1 MQLNRAPL
9 GARFVFERTDAPR
22 CNALPKANTAP
33 GVNVSL
39 SILPVDMRSSA
50 LLPNAILT
58 SVPMKSL
65 YEDLPSVEIGGRR
78 RVGRVLFGL
87 LVLISVLIGA
97 TAGLLLV
104 YTTDLPQVDAL
115 ESYRPSSITE
125 LYDDHDRVI
134 GSFALQRRVV
144 AAYDDFPP
152 VLRDALVS
160 IEDKDFFSHSG
171 INFWRIVGA
180 AYRDIESGGKVQ
192 GASTL
197 TMQLARNLFLSPD
210 RRWQRK
216 VQESMLA
223 IQIERRFTKPQIFT
237 LYANQI
243 FLGHGVYGFES
254 ASEYYFSKP
263 AKQLTLDEAALLAGL
278 PKGPSVFSPITHADR
293 ALKRRNLVINAML
306 EDGKITAAQAAD
318 ARSAPLVLHL
328 AHDPNSLAPYFV
340 EEVRRYLES
349 KYGSDQVHEGGL
361 KVYTSLDVDMQKA
374 ANQAV
379 LDGLAAYERRHG
391 WKGHLE
397 NVEAEGGV
405 IDKYSHPDWDDE
417 PEVNGYVHA
426 LVTSAGIGIA
436 TLKFGRYTSA
446 LGQADVAW
454 TQQKLPDILKT
465 GDICYVKILSL
476 STNGA
481 AHVSLEQDSGGQGAL
496 LAIDNITGGIKAL
509 VGGRD
514 FNESKFDRATQALR
528 QVGSSF
534 KPYVYT
540 TVIDGGASP
549 DDTILDEPVS
559 FETPSGPYTPHNYDE
574 KFEGIITLR
583 RALAQS
589 RNIPALKLANKV
601 GIRNVIDYAERFGIT
616 SKLPP
621 YLPVALGSA
630 EITLLEQTAAYSV
643 FPNDGVRVT
652 PRYITR
658 VTDYEGR
665 VLEEDFPEVRD
676 VSQRA
681 HRPHYDFDAAR
692 GGVARHRHRR
702 GEIAFSGRRQNG
714 HNERLHRCM
723 VRGIHAHHQ
732 LWRLGRLRRKEIT
745 GSERNR
751 RTRGAA
757 DLDGIHD
764 RGNGRKRSRRF
775 PTPAQHFAL
784 RSTKSRHT
792 RRRSRRRRSALSQT
806 AL

>member
-1 MQLNRAPL
+1 
-9 GARFVFERTDAPR
+9 
-22 CNALPKANTAP
+22 
-33 GVNVSL
+33 
-39 SILPVDMRSSA
+39 
-50 LLPNAILT
+50 
-58 SVPMKSL
+58 MKSL
-65 YEDLPSVEIGGRR
+65 YENLPEVEIGGRKL
-78 RVGRVLFGL
+78 VGRVLFAL
-87 LVLISVLIGA
+87 LVLIAALVGA

-104 YTTDLPQVDAL
+104 YTTDLPQVEAL
-115 ESYRPSSITE
+115 EAYRPSSVTE
-125 LYDDHDRVI
+125 IYDDHGRVI

-144 AAYDDFPP
+144 ASYDDFPP

-160 IEDKDFFSHSG
+160 IEDKDFYRHSG
-171 INFWRIVGA
+171 INFFRIVGA
-180 AYRDIESGGKVQ
+180 AYRDIESGGRVQ

-210 RRWQRK
+210 RSFHRK
-216 VQESMLA
+216 VQETLLA
-223 IQIERRFTKPQIFT
+223 IQIERHFTKPQIFT

-243 FLGHGVYGFES
+243 FLGHGVYGFEA
-254 ASEYYFSKP
+254 ASEFYFSKP
-263 AKQLTLDEAALLAGL
+263 ARQLTLEEAALLAGL
-278 PKGPSVFSPITHADR
+278 PKGPTIYSPINHPDR
-293 ALKRRNLVINAML
+293 MQKRRNLVINAML

-318 ARSAPLVLHL
+318 ARSSPVLLHL

-340 EEVRRYLES
+340 EEIRRYLEG
-349 KYGSDQVHEGGL
+349 KYGADQVHEGGL
-361 KVYTSLDVDMQKA
+361 KVYTSLDVDLQKA

-397 NVEAEGGV
+397 NVVAEGAV
-405 IDKYSHPDWDDE
+405 IEKYSNPDWDDE
-417 PEVNGYVHA
+417 AEVGGYVHA
-426 LVTSAGIGIA
+426 LVTASGTGIA
-436 TLKFGRYTSA
+436 TLKFSRYTAA
-446 LGQADVAW
+446 LGQPDAAW

-476 STNGA
+476 GANGA
-481 AHVSLEQDSGGQGAL
+481 ARVSLEQDSGAQGAL
-496 LAIDNITGGIKAL
+496 LALDNTTGGIKAM

-514 FNESKFDRATQALR
+514 FNASKFDRVTQALR

-601 GIRNVIDYAERFGIT
+601 GIKSVIEYAGRFGFT

-630 EITLLEQTAAYSV
+630 EITLIEQTSAYSV
-643 FPNDGVRVT
+643 FPNDGVRVL

-665 VLEEDFPEVRD
+665 VLEEDFPEVKD
-676 VSQRA
+676 VISERTARIMTSMLREVVLHGTAVAASRLPFPAAGKTGTTNDFTDAWFVGFSPTVTCGVWVGYDEKKSLGAKETGA
-681 HRPHYDFDAAR
+681 HAALPIWMNFMTVAMAGKDAGDFEPPPLVPHAVAEKVDTPDAAP
-692 GGVARHRHRR
+692 AA
-702 GEIAFSGRRQNG
+702 E
-714 HNERLHRCM
+714 E
-723 VRGIHAHHQ
+723 AH
-732 LWRLGRLRRKEIT
+732 
-745 GSERNR
+745 
-751 RTRGAA
+751 
-757 DLDGIHD
+757 
-764 RGNGRKRSRRF
+764 
-775 PTPAQHFAL
+775 
-784 RSTKSRHT
+784 
-792 RRRSRRRRSALSQT
+792 
-806 AL
+806 

>member
-1 MQLNRAPL
+1 
-9 GARFVFERTDAPR
+9 
-22 CNALPKANTAP
+22 
-33 GVNVSL
+33 
-39 SILPVDMRSSA
+39 
-50 LLPNAILT
+50 
-58 SVPMKSL
+58 MKSL
-65 YEDLPSVEIGGRR
+65 YENLPEVKIGGRR
-78 RVGRVLFGL
+78 LVGRVLFGL
-87 LVLISVLIGA
+87 LVLVAVLVGA

-115 ESYRPSSITE
+115 EAYRPSSITE
-125 LYDDHDRVI
+125 LYDDHGRVI

-144 AAYDDFPP
+144 VGYDDFPP

-160 IEDKDFFSHSG
+160 IEDKDFYKHSG

-180 AYRDIESGGKVQ
+180 AYRDVESGGKVQ

-210 RRWQRK
+210 RAFHRK
-216 VQESMLA
+216 VQETMLA

-243 FLGHGVYGFES
+243 ALGHGVFGFEA
-254 ASEYYFSKP
+254 ASEFYFSKP
-263 AKQLTLDEAALLAGL
+263 AKQLTLEEAALLAGL
-278 PKGPSVFSPITHADR
+278 PKGPSQYSPINHPDR
-293 ALKRRNLVINAML
+293 AERRRNLVINSLL

-340 EEVRRYLES
+340 EEIRRSLES
-349 KYGSDQVHEGGL
+349 KYGADQVHEGGL
-361 KVYTSLDVDMQKA
+361 KVYTTLDVDLQKA

-397 NVEAEGGV
+397 NVVAEGAV
-405 IDKYSHPDWDDE
+405 LDKYLHPDWDDE
-417 PEVNGYVHA
+417 PEVNGYIHA
-426 LVTSAGIGIA
+426 LVTSAGTGIA
-436 TLKFGRYTSA
+436 TLKFGKYTAA

-454 TQQKLPDILKT
+454 TQQKLASILKA
-465 GDICYVKILSL
+465 GDICYVKILAL
-476 STNGA
+476 GANGA
-481 AHVSLEQDSGGQGAL
+481 ARVSFEQDSGAQGSL
-496 LAIDNITGGIKAL
+496 LAIDNATGGIKAM

-514 FNESKFDRATQALR
+514 FNESKYDRVTQSMR

-549 DDTILDEPVS
+549 DDTILDEPIS
-559 FETPSGPYTPHNYDE
+559 FDTPSGPYSPHNYDE

-601 GIRNVIDYAERFGIT
+601 GIKSVIDYAGRFGIT
-616 SKLPP
+616 AKLPP

-630 EITLLEQTAAYSV
+630 EIALIEQTSAYSV

-665 VLEEDFPEVRD
+665 VLEEDFPD
-676 VSQRA
+676 VKDVISQRTA
-681 HRPHYDFDAAR
+681 RIMTSMLREVVLHGTGIAAAR
-692 GGVARHRHRR
+692 LPFPVAGKTGTTNDFTDAWFVGFSPTMTCGVWVGYDEKKSLGAKETGAHAALPIWMNFMTVAMAGKDA
-702 GEIAFSGRRQNG
+702 GEFTPPPLAS
-714 HNERLHRCM
+714 
-723 VRGIHAHHQ
+723 HAVAQ
-732 LWRLGRLRRKEIT
+732 K
-745 GSERNR
+745 
-751 RTRGAA
+751 
-757 DLDGIHD
+757 LD
-764 RGNGRKRSRRF
+764 
-775 PTPAQHFAL
+775 TPD
-784 RSTKSRHT
+784 
-792 RRRSRRRRSALSQT
+792 T
-806 AL
+806 APATEEAH